1 MKQTTSTLR
10 KEVVTSAFEDWL
22 QNMEAGMTPKVAREL
37 VEYDYEHFTE
47 HEQFLLSSIMM
58 KELEVRFER
67 R

>member
-1 MKQTTSTLR
+1 MPVKSTIR

-37 VEYDYEHFTE
+37 VEYEYEYFTE
-47 HEQFLLSSIMM
+47 QEQLLLSSIMM
-58 KELEVRFER
+58 RELEARFER

>member
-47 HEQFLLSSIMM
+47 QEQLLLSSIMM
-58 KELEVRFER
+58 RELEARFEKR
-67 R
+67 

>member
-1 MKQTTSTLR
+1 MMPVKSTIR

-37 VEYDYEHFTE
+37 VEYEYEYFTE
-47 HEQFLLSSIMM
+47 LEQLFLSLVMM
-58 KELEVRFER
+58 KELEARFER

>member
-1 MKQTTSTLR
+1 MMPVKSTIR

-47 HEQFLLSSIMM
+47 QEQLLLSSIMM
-58 KELEVRFER
+58 RELEARFER